1 LGQIEERMAAACRSA
16 GRSREEVRLMGVS
29 KMHPAEA
36 LAEAAAA
43 GLTLFGENRVQEFET
58 KRERLRALGFPG
70 AQFHFIGHLQS
81 NKSAV
86 AAEMFDEIDSVDSLR
101 VAERLNDAAGRLNK
115 RLPVLLEIKLSTEAT
130 KTGLEPGSAEL
141 RLLLERLADLPHLTM
156 RGLMTV
162 PPLDD
167 DPETARACFRQL
179 RGLRESLAGEY
190 PRLDFREL
198 SMGMSGDFEIAIE
211 EGSTLVRVGT
221 ALFGARSMAG

>member
-1 LGQIEERMAAACRSA
+1 
-16 GRSREEVRLMGVS
+16 MGVS